1 MMLKITTITRGIVIN
16 HIKAGNGLKIF
27 DFLKLDEADFTVALI
42 MNASSNKL
50 GRKDIIKIENVI
62 DIDLT
67 MLGFLDP
74 NMTVNIIENEQIID
88 KIKLTLPQKLEGII
102 SCKNPRCITRDE
114 RDAVHRFVLLDKEK
128 GAYKCDYCDHIYA

>member
-1 MMLKITTITRGIVIN
+1 MNLKITTINKGIVID
-16 HIKAGNGLKIF
+16 HIKAGKGLQIF
-27 DFLKLDEADFTVALI
+27 DLLKLSETDFTVALI

-50 GRKDIIKIENVI
+50 GRKDIIKIEGVI

-67 MLGFLDP
+67 MLGFLDSK
-74 NMTVNIIENEQIID
+74 MTVNIIEDEVIID

-102 SCKNPRCITRDE
+102 SCKNPRCITREE

-128 GAYKCDYCDHIYA
+128 GTYKCDYCDNIYA

>member
-1 MMLKITTITRGIVIN
+1 MNLKITTITKGIVID

-62 DIDLT
+62 DIDLA

-74 NMTVNIIENEQIID
+74 NMTINVIEDEKIIK
-88 KIKLTLPQKLEGII
+88 KIKLTLPERVEGII
-102 SCKNPRCITRDE
+102 TCKNPRCITRDE
-114 RDAVHRFVLLDKEK
+114 RDAVQKFVLLDKEK
-128 GAYKCDYCDHIYA
+128 GIYKCDYCDHIHS

>member
-1 MMLKITTITRGIVIN
+1 MNLKITTITKGIVID
-16 HIKAGNGLKIF
+16 HIKAGLGLKIF

-42 MNASSNKL
+42 MNASSKKL
-50 GRKDIIKIENVI
+50 GHKDIIKIENVI

-74 NMTVNIIENEQIID
+74 NMTVNIIENEKIID
-88 KIKLTLPQKLEGII
+88 KIQLTLPEKLEGII
-102 SCKNPRCITRDE
+102 SCKNPRCITREE

-128 GAYKCDYCDHIYA
+128 GTYKCDYCDHIYS